1 MKSHKLIAT
10 AVQISVSLSL
20 AVQGLALAADDA
32 VVDAQ
37 IAKGDKLMS
46 KLPLTPQQ
54 LKLAVSAFQE
64 AVRMNPDSPKA
75 HQRLAA
81 ALGASGEDHYETA
94 INEAKLS
101 VKLDPKYFMP
111 HVTLGQVY
119 TNQGKIDD
127 ALAEFKQAIQLKPT
141 LRGAGRLRVHCCKKA
156 ASTTQFTY
164 QKSCRNSN
172 RNELCRT

>member
-32 VVDAQ
+32 AVDAQ

-81 ALGASGEDHYETA
+81 SLGASGEDHY
-94 INEAKLS
+94 
-101 VKLDPKYFMP
+101 
-111 HVTLGQVY
+111 
-119 TNQGKIDD
+119 
-127 ALAEFKQAIQLKPT
+127 
-141 LRGAGRLRVHCCKKA
+141 
-156 ASTTQFTY
+156 
-164 QKSCRNSN
+164 
-172 RNELCRT
+172 